1 MDGRQEVIVG
11 GGAGGSSSGGRTA
24 AAAVALL
31 RVLLDC
37 CCFTELRC
45 CRCLGGTLK
54 NNISCYPHS
63 LGDATKNTTSLQAT
77 KQKSCSG
84 PKPAAVKTSVA
95 IMTDTSVMNY
105 ALTSASVAPASATST
120 STNSMAAAAAF
131 YQQQAAASAALASLD
146 PAVSH
151 HHQPMASAAAASAAA
166 LANVDSPARYPW
178 MSITGKASS
187 LFSHS
192 LAHSCMYVQEGAYF
206 LPRPSGGCYSW
217 LLLLHCNDKTSAWLC
232 PRPEAASAASVPRR
246 QPLLRRLAV

>member
-1 MDGRQEVIVG
+1 
-11 GGAGGSSSGGRTA
+11 
-24 AAAVALL
+24 
-31 RVLLDC
+31 
-37 CCFTELRC
+37 
-45 CRCLGGTLK
+45 
-54 NNISCYPHS
+54 
-63 LGDATKNTTSLQAT
+63 
-77 KQKSCSG
+77 
-84 PKPAAVKTSVA
+84 
-95 IMTDTSVMNY
+95 MNY

-151 HHQPMASAAAASAAA
+151 HHQPLASAAAASAAA

-206 LPRPSGGCYSW
+206 FRGHLEDATLGSSYCTAMPKPPAWFRPR
-217 LLLLHCNDKTSAWLC
+217 L
-232 PRPEAASAASVPRR
+232 EAASAASMRIIG
-246 QPLLRRLAV
+246 RRLLAF